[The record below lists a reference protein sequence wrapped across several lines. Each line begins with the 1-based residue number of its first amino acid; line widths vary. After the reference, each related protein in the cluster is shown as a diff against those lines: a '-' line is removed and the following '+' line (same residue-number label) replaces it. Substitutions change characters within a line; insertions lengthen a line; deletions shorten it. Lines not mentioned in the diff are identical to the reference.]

1 MPKLTINDT
10 EYNTEDFNEKFQ
22 FALGENRVI
31 SSIIADSEETFKQST
46 AIMIDGEY
54 YYFKLEYKY
63 DPSEGY
69 SHTRIIFDGCDNAW
83 ETTTNTELPGDW

>member
-1 MPKLTINDT
+1 
-10 EYNTEDFNEKFQ
+10 
-22 FALGENRVI
+22 
-31 SSIIADSEETFKQST
+31 
-46 AIMIDGEY
+46 MIDGEY